1 MSNKQ
6 VAPFHG
12 DKDDENPEDFLR
24 SFFRCMGTSTDI
36 VKKQQFPNFLQVD
49 SVADEWYDNLSA
61 TNKMDWTSIE
71 AAFCKRWPRK
81 QQVKKTQEGYEEEIS
96 GLLLKMEDL
105 GRKEKIAGRDVYSHI
120 AWADKM
126 ATIVRGV
133 KLESTT
139 TYIGQVRKKLPK
151 LLREKIGAGHTSW
164 TDFLQAVRDV
174 DKDHIREG
182 VDIWKEDQAEQAA
195 IKRRIQ
201 QLEKLTTASPTA
213 PLRQQFSMFDIGGRP
228 PSPTLTS
235 RRPQTNP
242 VNQITATRNVRD
254 TPLAVAQP
262 RPATTNLVPRPPPTQ
277 ADRTALISQ
286 LQKYPHHPDTDAGR
300 QAHQA
305 QQADWAKMH
314 GLGTRVTESTPY
326 PLRPGTAPVNSGECF
341 TCGYVGHLG
350 RRDGSTCAGR
360 RPLHPNEQSWR
371 AICSR
376 ILKEQRRVV
385 NVQLVEV
392 DDYGTIWE
400 DIQGNEEGPSS

>member
-1 MSNKQ
+1 MSNEQ

-12 DKDDENPEDFLR
+12 DKDDENPEDFLW
-24 SFFRCMGTSTDI
+24 SFFRRMGTSTDI
-36 VKKQQFPNFLQVD
+36 VKKQQFPNFLQAD
-49 SVADEWYDNLSA
+49 SVADEWYDDLSA
-61 TNKMDWTSIE
+61 TDKTDWTSIK

-81 QQVKKTQEGYEEEIS
+81 QQVKKTQEEYEEEIS

-105 GRKEKIAGRDVYSHI
+105 GRKEKVAGRDVYSHI

-133 KLESTT
+133 KLESTP

-164 TDFLQAVRDV
+164 TDFLQAVHDI

-182 VDIWKEDQAEQAA
+182 VDIWKEDQVEQAA

-201 QLEKLTTASPTA
+201 QLEKLTTASPMA
-213 PLRQQFSMFDIGGRP
+213 PLRQQFSMFDIGGQP

-262 RPATTNLVPRPPPTQ
+262 HPATTNLVPRPPPMQ
-277 ADRTALISQ
+277 ADRMALISEWC
-286 LQKYPHHPDTDAGR
+286 L
-300 QAHQA
+300 
-305 QQADWAKMH
+305 
-314 GLGTRVTESTPY
+314 
-326 PLRPGTAPVNSGECF
+326 PLLS
-341 TCGYVGHLG
+341 
-350 RRDGSTCAGR
+350 
-360 RPLHPNEQSWR
+360 
-371 AICSR
+371 
-376 ILKEQRRVV
+376 
-385 NVQLVEV
+385 
-392 DDYGTIWE
+392 
-400 DIQGNEEGPSS
+400 